1 MALRIEPNEINP
13 IDELCETQSQDS
25 YLSPARFANNYKSL
39 NLKKQV
45 FQADCFLDMEK
56 LPRKT
61 QTILSKFEMIVIA
74 KVVALNPARESELDI
89 EDVELN
95 LDREEETKEGEK

>member
-1 MALRIEPNEINP
+1 
-13 IDELCETQSQDS
+13 
-25 YLSPARFANNYKSL
+25 
-39 NLKKQV
+39 
-45 FQADCFLDMEK
+45 MEK